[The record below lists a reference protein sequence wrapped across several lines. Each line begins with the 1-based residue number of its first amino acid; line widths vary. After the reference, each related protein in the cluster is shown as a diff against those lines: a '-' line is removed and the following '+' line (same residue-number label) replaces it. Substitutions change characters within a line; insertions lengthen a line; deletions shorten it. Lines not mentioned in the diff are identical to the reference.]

1 MGKAQGLEGGTG
13 WPPVNGAAFF
23 AQAGVGATFAA
34 GAYAGGSGG
43 SVGASF
49 DVAVSD
55 EYQAAIMD
63 ADTDGDGTLSAA
75 ELAADPQAAAM
86 VEAIQQSI
94 CDQLPSCSDP
104 STVEVQGVSAGR
116 RRMQEGVV
124 QTLQVRMD
132 GAYAATLGDTNG
144 DGLLSAAEIA
154 AGELQ
159 PLCALASAAMVLRK
173 AHLMFWLQ
181 TALRRSLPRYCQSE
195 RAAWCQCNQMHG
207 CEPAAPSVPIVL
219 GPFYLRRYDTETQV
233 AVC

>member
-1 MGKAQGLEGGTG
+1 MGKAQGLEGGMG

-94 CDQLPSCSDP
+94 CDQLPSCSGSNADNQHHVIIEMKIQ
-104 STVEVQGVSAGR
+104 SR
-116 RRMQEGVV
+116 RRHM
-124 QTLQVRMD
+124 LIFLPKFRPNRPL
-132 GAYAATLGDTNG
+132 ATCP
-144 DGLLSAAEIA
+144 SPA
-154 AGELQ
+154 
-159 PLCALASAAMVLRK
+159 
-173 AHLMFWLQ
+173 
-181 TALRRSLPRYCQSE
+181 E
-195 RAAWCQCNQMHG
+195 RAA
-207 CEPAAPSVPIVL
+207 
-219 GPFYLRRYDTETQV
+219 
-233 AVC
+233 

>member
-1 MGKAQGLEGGTG
+1 MGKAQGLEGGVG

-94 CDQLPSCSDP
+94 CDQLPGCSDP

-159 PLCALASAAMVLRK
+159 PLCARASAAMVLRK
-173 AHLMFWLQ
+173 AHLMFWCVCRRRCAEACRV
-181 TALRRSLPRYCQSE
+181 TAKVRGRRGVSVIRCMGVNRPPPPSQSCWV
-195 RAAWCQCNQMHG
+195 R
-207 CEPAAPSVPIVL
+207 
-219 GPFYLRRYDTETQV
+219 FT
-233 AVC
+233 

>member
-1 MGKAQGLEGGTG
+1 MGKAQGLEGGMG

-94 CDQLPSCSDP
+94 CDQLPGCSDP

-173 AHLMFWLQ
+173 AHLMFWCVCRRRCAEACRV
-181 TALRRSLPRYCQSE
+181 TAKVRGRR
-195 RAAWCQCNQMHG
+195 G
-207 CEPAAPSVPIVL
+207 VSVIRCMGVNRPLPIVL